1 MDSIIKAIN
10 EAVPADGK
18 WSAFTKS
25 FVKAAMEKILI
36 DTIGKKVDIVEGHI
50 GDEDDTRYDLDFE
63 NEEFTG
69 CFRTV
74 QWGEEQ
80 HFELFV
86 QVKHGYG
93 YAVGP
98 DEGIQKVSEI
108 PALFERL
115 CEEARKDEEGYKK

>member
-1 MDSIIKAIN
+1 MDAIIKAIN
-10 EAVPADGK
+10 EAVPADGE
-18 WSAFTKS
+18 WSAFTES

-36 DTIGKKVDIVEGHI
+36 DTIGEQVDIVEGHI

-63 NEEFTG
+63 NEDFTG

-74 QWGEEQ
+74 QFDEGQ
-80 HFELFV
+80 RFELFV

-93 YAVGP
+93 YGVGP
-98 DEGIQKVSEI
+98 DEGIQNVSEI

-115 CEEARKDEEGYKK
+115 CEEARKDEEGYK

>member
-10 EAVPADGK
+10 DAVPADGN
-18 WSAFTKS
+18 WSAFTES
-25 FVKAAMEKILI
+25 FVEAAMTKILM

-63 NEEFTG
+63 NKEFTG
-69 CFRTV
+69 NFRTV
-74 QWGEEQ
+74 DLLGKQQ
-80 HFELFV
+80 FELFV

-98 DEGIQKVSEI
+98 DKGIQKVSEI

-115 CEEARKDEEGYKK
+115 CEEARKDEEGYK